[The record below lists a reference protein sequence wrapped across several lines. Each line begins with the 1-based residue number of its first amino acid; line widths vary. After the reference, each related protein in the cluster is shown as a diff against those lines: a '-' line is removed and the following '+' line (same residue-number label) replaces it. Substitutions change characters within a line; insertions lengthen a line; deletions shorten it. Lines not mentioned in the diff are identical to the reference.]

1 MKMKN
6 RFIVFNFLFG
16 LTFLSGQENPN
27 VELPQFVITGKE
39 AYEFPQLEKQKP
51 ELISIVSEKFFKP
64 IYSPDNLEVKELS
77 EPTMKSGEFL
87 DSINFI
93 NGEAE
98 FKIGNNIL
106 PSLSFTY
113 KLPSERSMF
122 SANVNALNQRAFL
135 PYADRNKF
143 GAKLFYSYIISDSSN
158 FLPFSK
164 IETSAFAENE
174 SFKLFASPLPDFNR
188 QIFNGYISTSLQNVT
203 SEKFNYD
210 IHLEDD
216 YLSMKNDSVKENILK
231 VDGFA
236 KYSAKVLDISLMAK
250 YQALQTTF
258 APLSQQTSGFIQA
271 KALVGLKVGSTVKTM
286 FGFEFAG
293 LDSNKSFFAYAGAAL
308 QLSNGLSL
316 FAEYHPT
323 SSMLTQQDFI
333 KANRYYSP
341 SAAQINIF
349 SSTTSRYTFNVKYE
363 YERTFEVASG
373 FTVAAVS
380 SYPYY
385 NFTSAG
391 VNNFMIDTVKAKLTT
406 IMASFHLYPGKYG
419 FFSGEFFFQNVK
431 DTAENSIPNISP
443 LHVSAVYGLFISPEI
458 SLSAEMMYYS
468 SPFLNF
474 ANTEKGKDYFN
485 ISLKGEMLISN
496 NMFAQLELSNILN
509 KKNEYWKNY
518 QELPLT
524 VAAGIKINW

>member
-1 MKMKN
+1 MKMKKS
-6 RFIVFNFLFG
+6 FIGFNFLLG
-16 LTFLSGQENPN
+16 ITFLFGQENPN

-51 ELISIVSEKFFKP
+51 ELISTVSVQFFKP
-64 IYSPDNLEVKELS
+64 LYSPDDLEVKEFS

-98 FKIGNNIL
+98 FQIGNNIL
-106 PSLSFTY
+106 PSLSLTY
-113 KLPSERSMF
+113 KLPSGRSMF
-122 SANVNALNQRAFL
+122 SANVNALNQRAYL
-135 PYADRNKF
+135 PFADRNKF
-143 GAKLFYSYIISDSSN
+143 GAKLFYSYIISDSSD

-164 IETSAFAENE
+164 VQVSAFAENE

-188 QIFNGYISTSLQNVT
+188 QIVQGNVSTSLQNIT
-203 SEKFNYD
+203 SEKFSYN
-210 IHLEDD
+210 IHLEDN
-216 YLSMKNDSVKENILK
+216 YLSMKNDSVKENIFK

-236 KYSAKVLDISLMAK
+236 KYSAKVLDFSLMAK
-250 YQALQTTF
+250 YHALQSTF
-258 APLSQQTSGFIQA
+258 DPLAQQTYGFIQA
-271 KALVGLKVGSTVKTM
+271 KAFIGLKVGSTIKTM

-293 LDSNKSFFAYAGAAL
+293 LDSDKTFFPYMAAALQVGKGLSFFA
-308 QLSNGLSL
+308 
-316 FAEYHPT
+316 EYSPT
-323 SSMLTQQDFI
+323 SSMLTQQDFV

-341 SAAQINIF
+341 SATQINIF
-349 SSTTSRYTFNVKYE
+349 SSTTSRYAFNFKYE

-373 FTVAAVS
+373 FTIASVS
-380 SYPYY
+380 SYPFY
-385 NFTSAG
+385 NFAAAG
-391 VNNFMIDTVKAKLTT
+391 VNNFIIDTVEAKLTT
-406 IMASFHLYPGKYG
+406 ISASFRLYPGKYG

-443 LHVSAVYGLFISPEI
+443 LYASAVYGMFISPEI

-485 ISLKGEMLISN
+485 ISLKGEMIISEK
-496 NMFAQLELSNILN
+496 MFAQLELRNILN

-524 VAAGIKINW
+524 ITAGIKFNW